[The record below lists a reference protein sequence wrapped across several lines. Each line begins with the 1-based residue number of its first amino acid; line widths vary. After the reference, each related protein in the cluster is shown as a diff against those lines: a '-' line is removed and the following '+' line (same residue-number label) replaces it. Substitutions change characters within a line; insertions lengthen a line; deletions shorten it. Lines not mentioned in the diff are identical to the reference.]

1 MEDFRLLEINLTQ
14 DQKRRLTRALEDL
27 MHTIINV
34 AAETGLPFEREGH
47 LLIMS
52 LTMETISHLASI
64 MNEALNKYTEEI
76 TRRPG
81 AEPSP

>member
-1 MEDFRLLEINLTQ
+1 MEDSRLLEITLTQ

-27 MHTIINV
+27 MKTIVDV
-34 AAETGLPFEREGH
+34 AAETGIPLEGGGR

-52 LTMETISHLASI
+52 LTMETISYLASI
-64 MNEALNKYTEEI
+64 MNEALNKYIEEI
-76 TRRPG
+76 ARRSG